1 MIADV
6 RGARTSKRWRTI
18 LPVVVVGAVCGI
30 FGLAFLRHPI
40 VGWPYGAAHKSD
52 LPPLWGVGL
61 LAVPVVLLGVAV
73 WKAWDRWA
81 VEVQVRLSRR
91 ARGRHP

>member
-6 RGARTSKRWRTI
+6 RGAWTSKRSLTI
-18 LPVVVVGAVCGI
+18 LPAVLVGAVCGI
-30 FGLAFLRHPI
+30 VGLAFLRHPI

-52 LPPLWGVGL
+52 VPPLWGVGL

-73 WKAWDRWA
+73 WKAWTRWA

-91 ARGRHP
+91 ARGRHH